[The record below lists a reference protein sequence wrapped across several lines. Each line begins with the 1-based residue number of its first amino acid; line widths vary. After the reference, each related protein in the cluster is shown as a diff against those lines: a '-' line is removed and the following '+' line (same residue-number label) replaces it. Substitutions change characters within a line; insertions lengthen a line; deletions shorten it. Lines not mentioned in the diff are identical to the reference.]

1 MPPLKVGFMFTYIS
15 PLCFVLFITLMKE
28 ASDDFARYRRDKEL
42 NNKSHEKLN
51 KTGGFSNVTSA
62 DMKVG
67 DIIKV
72 KQNERIP
79 SDMILLYTTEKSGSV
94 FIRTD

>member
-1 MPPLKVGFMFTYIS
+1 MILTFKK
-15 PLCFVLFITLMKE
+15 FIN
-28 ASDDFARYRRDKEL
+28 R
-42 NNKSHEKLN
+42 KLN